1 MVIKEYGQNVNRGI
15 VSFKGGNKMRWY
27 LYGNSILT
35 EGQMH
40 VVWMENHMKEHKNF
54 AKWLETQQ
62 KIS

>member
-1 MVIKEYGQNVNRGI
+1 
-15 VSFKGGNKMRWY
+15 MRWY